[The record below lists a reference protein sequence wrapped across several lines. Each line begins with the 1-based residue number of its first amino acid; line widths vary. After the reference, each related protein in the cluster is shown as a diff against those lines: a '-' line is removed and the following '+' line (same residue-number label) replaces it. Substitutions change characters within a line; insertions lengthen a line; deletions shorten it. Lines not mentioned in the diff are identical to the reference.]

1 LIISLISSCWQAL
14 GALLCLGITA
24 FLSCFLVE
32 LLLIVFIE
40 DCLVIR
46 ANVDLA
52 RPQVWLSVFSRKA
65 TAS

>member
-1 LIISLISSCWQAL
+1 MIISLISSCWQEL
-14 GALLCLGITA
+14 GARLCLGIAA
-24 FLSCFLVE
+24 FMSCFLVV

-46 ANVDLA
+46 ANADLA
-52 RPQVWLSVFSRKA
+52 LPQVLLSVFSRKA